1 MESENEAGGKGSG
14 KTSPENETLLEDE
27 IAAVWNHIC
36 VVSVYLKQYSLLKYQ
51 FKVGMKD
58 FIKDRKFMK
67 GKCFNCSNAA
77 ATYLLYPCHHLNR
90 CASCFRWE
98 NINND
103 IKCLLCGK
111 RSNGFLDV
119 MTGKTHSS

>member
-1 MESENEAGGKGSG
+1 MFRPLSPTS
-14 KTSPENETLLEDE
+14 SPENETNLEDE

-36 VVSVYLKQYSLLKYQ
+36 VV
-51 FKVGMKD
+51 GMKD
-58 FIKDRKFMK
+58 IIKDRKFMK
-67 GKCFNCSNAA
+67 GKCFNCSSAEA
-77 ATYLLYPCHHLNR
+77 IYLLYPCYHLNR
-90 CASCFRWE
+90 CDSCFRWE

-119 MTGKTHSS
+119 MTGKTQ